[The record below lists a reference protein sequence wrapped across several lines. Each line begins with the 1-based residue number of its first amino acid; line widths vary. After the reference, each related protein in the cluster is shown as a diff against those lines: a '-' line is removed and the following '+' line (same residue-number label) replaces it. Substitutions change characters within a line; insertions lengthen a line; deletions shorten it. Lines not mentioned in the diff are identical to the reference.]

1 METVV
6 VLAASPSGISSI
18 KLSVWDRVLYCSF
31 FLVAAEA
38 APDTSEDAMLG
49 GGEVCRSGA
58 AECGFGV
65 EVRMSSFQL
74 LDLGMG
80 PNPPPAELAL

>member
-31 FLVAAEA
+31 FLVA
-38 APDTSEDAMLG
+38 PDTSEDAMLG
-49 GGEVCRSGA
+49 GGEVWRSGA

-80 PNPPPAELAL
+80 PNPAPAELAL